1 MKTAIYGAGS
11 LGTVLGAYLAK
22 AGVDVDLITRNRE
35 HVEALNRDGAKII
48 GTVNMTVPV
57 HALTPDEMTEK
68 YELII
73 LLTKQ
78 LDNVN
83 VLKNLQKNMTD
94 DCIVCTLQN
103 GLPELSVSEVVGE
116 DRTMGCT
123 VAWGATLHGKG
134 VSELTS
140 KPDSMSFGLGR
151 MNGQKAADI
160 IRLRNLY
167 YTGTHPAKHILNAGS
182 PCRGA

>member
-83 VLKNLQKNMTD
+83 VLKKLQKNMTD

-123 VAWGATLHGKG
+123 VAWVQRSTERVFRAYERARQHELRSWQNERSEGRQTHAGEGA
-134 VSELTS
+134 
-140 KPDSMSFGLGR
+140 
-151 MNGQKAADI
+151 A
-160 IRLRNLY
+160 
-167 YTGTHPAKHILNAGS
+167 
-182 PCRGA
+182 